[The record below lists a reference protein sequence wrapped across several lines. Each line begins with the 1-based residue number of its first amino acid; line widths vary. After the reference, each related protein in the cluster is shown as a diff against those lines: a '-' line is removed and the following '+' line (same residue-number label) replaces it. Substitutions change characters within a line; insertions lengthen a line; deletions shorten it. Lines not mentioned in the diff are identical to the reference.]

1 MKNMLDFSQEKI
13 LIILTSFSLV
23 LDKFLN
29 FSESHFLIVQNEA

>member
-1 MKNMLDFSQEKI
+1 MKNMLDFSQEKN

-29 FSESHFLIVQNEA
+29 FYESYFLTMQN